1 MVIFDQVELKNWYI
15 NDVKKGEGRGEATV
29 FSKEKVNTM
38 GESESIKKWKQWV
51 SVEYVKVDTMGE
63 WESIKTVTNLCSS

>member
-29 FSKEKVNTM
+29 FTKEKVEAM
-38 GESESIKKWKQWV
+38 GER
-51 SVEYVKVDTMGE
+51 
-63 WESIKTVTNLCSS
+63 ESIKTVTNLCSS

>member
-29 FSKEKVNTM
+29 FTKEKVEAM
-38 GESESIKKWKQWV
+38 GECC
-51 SVEYVKVDTMGE
+51 
-63 WESIKTVTNLCSS
+63 NLKSGHNG

>member
-1 MVIFDQVELKNWYI
+1 MTAMQSYKSTFVWFYRFNVVIFDQVELKNWYI

-38 GESESIKKWKQWV
+38 GE
-51 SVEYVKVDTMGE
+51 
-63 WESIKTVTNLCSS
+63 C

>member
-1 MVIFDQVELKNWYI
+1 MHLVTCREPNVFLAMPFKSLSFFFYVGIFDQVELKNWYI

-38 GESESIKKWKQWV
+38 GE
-51 SVEYVKVDTMGE
+51 
-63 WESIKTVTNLCSS
+63 C